1 MPNSA
6 TARPGRRAAEA
17 ACRNKELPVK
27 TRLFE
32 KRGTWLVAGVLFGL
46 AVATYWPAE
55 EAGAHAV
62 DHTNKIALVSAETT
76 PGNSDAVFILDF
88 VTGRLIGAAYN
99 TQISTFNQKYF
110 RNVAADFKV
119 SENAQY
125 AIVPAN
131 VSIPQRG
138 GGPTPALGGL
148 YVAELTTGK
157 VALYGYGYNETPG
170 RQGVMPLVLVDGFEF
185 REVQE

>member
-1 MPNSA
+1 M
-6 TARPGRRAAEA
+6 ARPGKRGADE

-32 KRGTWLVAGVLFGL
+32 KHGTWLVAGVLFGL

-148 YVAELTTGK
+148 YIAELTTGK

>member
-1 MPNSA
+1 
-6 TARPGRRAAEA
+6 
-17 ACRNKELPVK
+17 VK

-32 KRGTWLVAGVLFGL
+32 KRGTWLAVGVLLGL

-55 EAGAHAV
+55 EARAHAV
-62 DHTNKIALVSAETT
+62 DRTNKIALVSAETT

-99 TQISTFNQKYF
+99 TQIGTFNQRYG

-119 SENAQY
+119 GENAQY

-157 VALYGYGYNETPG
+157 VALYGYGFNETPS
-170 RQGVMPLVLVDGFEF
+170 RQPPQELVLVDGFPF
-185 REVQE
+185 REVQQ